1 MHKKVLHYS
10 IIAQNCN
17 NLILQLAFAD
27 WYRSNVF
34 CHLYAESAYLYPL
47 KSQNEVKQL
56 EQPVYLALRACI
68 YIIL

>member
-1 MHKKVLHYS
+1 M
-10 IIAQNCN
+10 IIDLLSPIGTDPMIYN
-17 NLILQLAFAD
+17 
-27 WYRSNVF
+27 
-34 CHLYAESAYLYPL
+34 HLYTGLAYLYPL